1 MEKVIGEVHVFV
13 IIEKRN
19 KVKDKK
25 WMKINYGDEHQL
37 QNQFAFFCFTDYLHY
52 YDETTDAL
60 LWKDRA
66 IAHLQQLMKTEPE
79 KRKFYL
85 LEPNPS
91 QKEMEKWHP
100 IHFEIEWPNQNKWH
114 SFWTRLF
121 Q

>member
-91 QKEMEKWHP
+91 QKEME
-100 IHFEIEWPNQNKWH
+100 
-114 SFWTRLF
+114 
-121 Q
+121 